1 MSGSSRVKL
10 FNPDKIKRS
19 KQGSRW
25 ILNCKNQRINKLFDL
40 WTSENEAIKPT
51 FHHQK
56 SWSWSQTLQ
65 QVAYKV
71 TTLRPN
77 SVVSVT
83 TSAICVLMRSCN
95 LLYSI
100 IPVYGHGFLGSLS
113 LVWTQSYFSA
123 ADRKLGMGEI
133 SQSILQKPRVY
144 TVTIPP
150 HSLDPRPSS
159 HSQKVWGPDYYTL
172 TIYKVCILNSFF
184 HGEKHEQL
192 FKVETQVTC
201 CNSISKTFV

>member
-1 MSGSSRVKL
+1 MKPSSPL
-10 FNPDKIKRS
+10 FTN
-19 KQGSRW
+19 
-25 ILNCKNQRINKLFDL
+25 
-40 WTSENEAIKPT
+40 
-51 FHHQK
+51 QK
-56 SWSWSQTLQ
+56 SWSWSQKLQ

-77 SVVSVT
+77 NVVSVT
-83 TSAICVLMRSCN
+83 TSAICVLMCSCN

-133 SQSILQKPRVY
+133 SKSILQKPRVY

-172 TIYKVCILNSFF
+172 TIYKVCILNSFL
-184 HGEKHEQL
+184 HGENMNNYSKLKH
-192 FKVETQVTC
+192 K
-201 CNSISKTFV
+201 